1 MKKVRV
7 EDCRSLCVFQLVKD
21 GDIRPSAKTSG
32 VKTWRGSGLFELFA
46 PKPFIVAYEV
56 FPVDLYRLAMRV
68 SFALSGQSVGLL
80 SLFTT
85 EQTSREIEQ
94 IIPVVSTQPNYGG
107 HRFWFLCPLCDHR
120 VAKVYLPEKCDQFG
134 CRHCHNLTYR
144 SSQTAH
150 QYDGIYRDLA
160 DEIGGSMADAKR
172 NVIDQYGPFKETALA
187 VLKSNKVLVARF
199 DSLGKSSRK
208 KRINRGSRK

>member
-1 MKKVRV
+1 MKKVLV
-7 EDCRSLCVFQLVKD
+7 EDCRRLCVFQLVKG

-32 VKTWRGSGLFELFA
+32 VKTWRGSALFGLFA
-46 PKPFIVAYEV
+46 PKPFSVAYEV
-56 FPVDLYRLAMRV
+56 FSVDVYRFDMRV
-68 SFALSGQSVGLL
+68 SFALSGQSVGSL

-107 HRFWFLCPLCDHR
+107 RRFWFLCPLCDHR
-120 VAKVYLPEKCDQFG
+120 VAKVYLPERCDQFG

-150 QYDGIYRDLA
+150 LYDGIYRDLA
-160 DEIGGSMADAKR
+160 DELGGSIADAKR
-172 NVIDQYGPFKETALA
+172 NVIDQYGPFRETALA
-187 VLKSNKVLVARF
+187 VLKSNKVLTARF
-199 DSLGKSSRK
+199 ECLGRSSRK
-208 KRINRGSRK
+208 KRIDRGTPK